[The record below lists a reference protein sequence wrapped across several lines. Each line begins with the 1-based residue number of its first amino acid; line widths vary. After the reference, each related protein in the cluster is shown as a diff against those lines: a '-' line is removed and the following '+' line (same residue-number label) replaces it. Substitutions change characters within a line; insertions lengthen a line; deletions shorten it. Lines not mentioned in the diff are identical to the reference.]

1 MAKTPIGSAWG
12 DVEVEGSVP
21 TASGAERVP
30 QVGTPRD
37 QSSREATSGA
47 SHPSASPD
55 SEQDSTSE
63 VAFDGVHLDD
73 SVRMWLRRIGRIPL
87 LSAEREAELAR
98 AAKQGNE
105 AAKQALIE
113 ANLRLVVSIAK
124 RYVGRGLSL
133 QDLIQEGNVGL
144 IRAVGKFDCE
154 RGFRFSTYATWW
166 IRQSVARAVSDQ
178 GRTIRIP
185 VHTLEATSKLLRAAS
200 RLQQSLGRDA
210 TIQEIADATGMG
222 SEKVAEFFAAIHE
235 PLSLDSPFA
244 NSDDSS
250 LSDFLTDDSE
260 SADAST
266 ARAIMRSLIDEMLSD
281 LHEREREVII
291 LRYGLDD
298 GHHRTLEEVAKELD
312 ITRER
317 VRQIEQRIL
326 RRLKSTSRSYRLI
339 EFVGEA

>member
-1 MAKTPIGSAWG
+1 MAKTPTGSAWG
-12 DVEVEGSVP
+12 DVEVEGSVSGAP
-21 TASGAERVP
+21 GAERVP
-30 QVGTPRD
+30 QTG
-37 QSSREATSGA
+37 SSRADIGGDAKGGVSQ
-47 SHPSASPD
+47 SSASPV
-55 SEQDSTSE
+55 SEQDCASE
-63 VAFDGVHLDD
+63 AGVDVHLDD

-98 AAKQGNE
+98 AAKRGNE
-105 AAKQALIE
+105 SAKQALIE

-144 IRAVGKFDCE
+144 IRAVDKFDCE

-200 RLQQSLGRDA
+200 RLQQTLGRDP
-210 TIQEIADATGMG
+210 TIQEIGEETGMG
-222 SEKVAEFFAAIHE
+222 SEKVAEFFAAINE

-244 NSDDSS
+244 NSEDSS
-250 LSDFLTDDSE
+250 LSDFLTDNSE

-266 ARAIMRSLIDEMLSD
+266 TRAIIRSLIDEMLSD
-281 LHEREREVII
+281 LHERERDVII

>member
-1 MAKTPIGSAWG
+1 MAKTPTGSAWG
-12 DVEVEGSVP
+12 DVEVEGSVSGAP
-21 TASGAERVP
+21 GAERVP
-30 QVGTPRD
+30 QTG
-37 QSSREATSGA
+37 SSRADIGGDAKGGVSQ
-47 SHPSASPD
+47 SSASPV
-55 SEQDSTSE
+55 SEQDCASE
-63 VAFDGVHLDD
+63 AGVDVHLDD

-105 AAKQALIE
+105 SAKQALIE

-144 IRAVGKFDCE
+144 IRAVDKFDCE

-200 RLQQSLGRDA
+200 RLQQTLGRDP
-210 TIQEIADATGMG
+210 TIQEIGEETGMG
-222 SEKVAEFFAAIHE
+222 SEKVAEFFAAINE

-244 NSDDSS
+244 NSEDSS
-250 LSDFLTDDSE
+250 LSDFLTDNSE

-266 ARAIMRSLIDEMLSD
+266 TRAIIRSLIDEMLSD
-281 LHEREREVII
+281 LHERERDVII

>member
-21 TASGAERVP
+21 GASGAERVP
-30 QVGTPRD
+30 QVGTPREKP
-37 QSSREATSGA
+37 SREAASGA
-47 SHPSASPD
+47 SQSSSSSDA
-55 SEQDSTSE
+55 EQDSASE
-63 VAFDGVHLDD
+63 AAFDGVHLDD

-87 LSAEREAELAR
+87 LSADREAELAR

-105 AAKQALIE
+105 SAKQALIE
-113 ANLRLVVSIAK
+113 SNLRLVVSIAK

-144 IRAVGKFDCE
+144 IRAVDKFDCE

-200 RLQQSLGRDA
+200 RLQQALGRDA

-266 ARAIMRSLIDEMLSD
+266 TRAIMRSLIDEMLSD
-281 LHEREREVII
+281 LHERERDVII

-326 RRLKSTSRSYRLI
+326 RRLKSASRSYRLI

>member
-1 MAKTPIGSAWG
+1 MAKTPTGSAWG
-12 DVEVEGSVP
+12 DVEVEGSVSGAP
-21 TASGAERVP
+21 GAERVP
-30 QVGTPRD
+30 QTG
-37 QSSREATSGA
+37 SSRADIGGDAKGGVSQ
-47 SHPSASPD
+47 SSASPV
-55 SEQDSTSE
+55 SEQDCASE
-63 VAFDGVHLDD
+63 AGVDVHLDD

-98 AAKQGNE
+98 AAKRGNE
-105 AAKQALIE
+105 SAKQALIE

-144 IRAVGKFDCE
+144 IRAVDKFDCE

-185 VHTLEATSKLLRAAS
+185 VHTLEAMSKLLRAAS
-200 RLQQSLGRDA
+200 RLQQTLGRDP
-210 TIQEIADATGMG
+210 TIQEIGEETGMG
-222 SEKVAEFFAAIHE
+222 SEKVAEFFAAINE

-244 NSDDSS
+244 NSEDSS
-250 LSDFLTDDSE
+250 LSDFLTDNSE

-266 ARAIMRSLIDEMLSD
+266 TRAIIRSLIDEMLSD
-281 LHEREREVII
+281 LHERERDVII

>member
-21 TASGAERVP
+21 GATGAERVP
-30 QVGTPRD
+30 RVGTPRD
-37 QSSREATSGA
+37 KSSREAASGA
-47 SHPSASPD
+47 SLSSSSPD
-55 SEQDSTSE
+55 AEQDSASE

-87 LSAEREAELAR
+87 LSADREAELAR

-105 AAKQALIE
+105 SAKQSLIE

-144 IRAVGKFDCE
+144 IRAVDKFDCD

-200 RLQQSLGRDA
+200 RLQQALGRDA

-266 ARAIMRSLIDEMLSD
+266 TRVIMRSLIDEMLSD
-281 LHEREREVII
+281 LHERERDVII

-326 RRLKSTSRSYRLI
+326 RRLKSASRSYRLI

>member
-12 DVEVEGSVP
+12 DVEGEGSVP
-21 TASGAERVP
+21 RTPVSERVS
-30 QVGTPRD
+30 VVEPRRAD
-37 QSSREATSGA
+37 SGRDATDGAPLTSS
-47 SHPSASPD
+47 SPGE
-55 SEQDSTSE
+55 EQDDASDAVFE
-63 VAFDGVHLDD
+63 GVQLDD

-87 LSAEREAELAR
+87 LSADREAELAR
-98 AAKQGNE
+98 AAKLGCDR
-105 AAKQALIE
+105 AKQSLIE

-144 IRAVGKFDCE
+144 IRAVEKFDCE

-200 RLQQSLGRDA
+200 RLQQTLGRDP
-210 TIQEIADATGMG
+210 TVQEIGEATGMG
-222 SEKVAEFFAAIHE
+222 SDKVAEFFAAIHE

-266 ARAIMRSLIDEMLSD
+266 TRAVMRSLIDEMLSD
-281 LHEREREVII
+281 LHEREREVIV

-298 GHHRTLEEVAKELD
+298 GHHRTLEEVARELD

-326 RRLKSTSRSYRLI
+326 RRLKSASRSYRLM

>member
-1 MAKTPIGSAWG
+1 
-12 DVEVEGSVP
+12 
-21 TASGAERVP
+21 
-30 QVGTPRD
+30 
-37 QSSREATSGA
+37 
-47 SHPSASPD
+47 
-55 SEQDSTSE
+55 
-63 VAFDGVHLDD
+63 
-73 SVRMWLRRIGRIPL
+73 MWLRRIGRIPL

-98 AAKQGNE
+98 AAKRGNE
-105 AAKQALIE
+105 SAKQALIE

-144 IRAVGKFDCE
+144 IRAVDKFDCE

-200 RLQQSLGRDA
+200 RLQQTLGRDP
-210 TIQEIADATGMG
+210 TIQEIGEETGMG
-222 SEKVAEFFAAIHE
+222 SEKVAEFFAAINE

-244 NSDDSS
+244 NSEDSS
-250 LSDFLTDDSE
+250 LSDFLTDNSE

-266 ARAIMRSLIDEMLSD
+266 TRAIIRSLIDEMLSD
-281 LHEREREVII
+281 LHERERDVII